1 MPTYYLTLCSGYIR
15 LLYRLYKLIIIIII
29 YCNIYIYIYIHI
41 CCLLHVIHTPSSQI
55 LNGGDGSK
63 HAGRGC
69 SCLRPAKNSGE
80 GRQTWQFKK
89 RRELGAW
96 WFGIAGI
103 LTRGNFLTEQKRRI
117 WTAAVEVHNMQSVVT
132 KHLAGFRA
140 LTSISWCGAWNM
152 TLLRKWPK
160 KHETNGRSNGTH
172 WFWGINPW
180 LRTQTWIEL
189 LF

>member
-1 MPTYYLTLCSGYIR
+1 V
-15 LLYRLYKLIIIIII
+15 K
-29 YCNIYIYIYIHI
+29 
-41 CCLLHVIHTPSSQI
+41 
-55 LNGGDGSK
+55 
-63 HAGRGC
+63 AGRLD
-69 SCLRPAKNSGE
+69 SLKNAGNWGLGGLELQESWHVAIF
-80 GRQTWQFKK
+80 WQ
-89 RRELGAW
+89 
-96 WFGIAGI
+96 
-103 LTRGNFLTEQKRRI
+103 QKRRI

-152 TLLRKWPK
+152 TLLRKLPK